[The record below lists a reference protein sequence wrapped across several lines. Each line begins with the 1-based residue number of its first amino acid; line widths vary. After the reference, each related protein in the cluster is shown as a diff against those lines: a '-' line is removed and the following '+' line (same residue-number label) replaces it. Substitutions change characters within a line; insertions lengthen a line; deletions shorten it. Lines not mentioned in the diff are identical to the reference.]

1 MAKKMNAREFERS
14 VLTQMT
20 QDVISRLEE
29 IMANGEKDPRWSCP
43 WTLKAPSNY
52 VSHYVYQGMNRLY
65 LSMMGVRW
73 LITPAQL
80 RDWNIA
86 KYGTDPAD
94 WKAKLKYTEVVDEKT
109 GEVKRKA
116 PKRYPY
122 VFYQPKTFVRESLDE
137 DGGDEV
143 VRYFIFKAYFGYSV
157 EDIDGLEIPEDERHD
172 NPDIPM
178 AQAIVDSSLCQ
189 ISYQRDAAFYRPSDD
204 TITLPKRE
212 LFRSSEEFYSTAFHE
227 MVHSTGAK
235 GRLDRDAPTSFGSKG
250 YAEEELTAELGSVML
265 CDHCHIANVT
275 KDNSVAY
282 LRNWIKCLKDDVRL
296 LYKAASRAQ
305 KASDWILERAVESS
319 ADMAEFS
326 VDLIGTAKEAV

>member
-86 KYGTDPAD
+86 KYGTDPSD

-189 ISYQRDAAFYRPSDD
+189 ISYQGDAAFYRPSDD

-305 KASDWILERAVESS
+305 KACDWILERAVESS

>member
-1 MAKKMNAREFERS
+1 MPKKMNAREFEKS
-14 VLTQMT
+14 VLTEMT

-29 IMANGEKDPRWSCP
+29 ILKNGEKDPRWKCP

-86 KYGTDPAD
+86 KYGTDPAN
-94 WKAKLKYTEVVDEKT
+94 WKAKLRYTEVVDEKT
-109 GEVKRKA
+109 GELKRKA
-116 PKRYPY
+116 PKRYRF

-137 DGGDEV
+137 DGEDEV
-143 VRYFIFKAYFGYSV
+143 VRYFIFKAYFGYSI
-157 EDIDGLEIPEDERHD
+157 EDIDGLDIPEEERHD

-178 AQAIVDSSLCQ
+178 AQTIVDSSQCPIQ
-189 ISYQRDAAFYRPSDD
+189 YQGDAAFYMPSTD

-212 LFRSSEEFYSTAFHE
+212 LFESSEAFYSMAFHE

-235 GRLDRDAPTSFGSKG
+235 GRLDRGISNRFGSKG

-282 LRNWIKCLKDDVRL
+282 LRSWISCLKDDMRL

-305 KASDWILERAVESS
+305 KASDWILERAVESAVDTAES
-319 ADMAEFS
+319 SIDMM
-326 VDLIGTAKEAV
+326 TAKEAV